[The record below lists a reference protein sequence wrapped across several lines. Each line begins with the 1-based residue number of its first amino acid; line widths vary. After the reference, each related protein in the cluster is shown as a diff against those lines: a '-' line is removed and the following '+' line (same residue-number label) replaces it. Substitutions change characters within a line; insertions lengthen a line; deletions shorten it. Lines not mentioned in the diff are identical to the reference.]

1 MATYLNEEQ
10 KYHVYNAPYTAAV
23 TGEDVA
29 DIIDK
34 LLAASDEAP
43 ALGTLLA
50 TRARFDPDHYKPW
63 GRAWDK
69 HEKEEWMKRHADR
82 VEDVEKVKKSLDI
95 AAGAAAAGAAGAA
108 AAGAPVKEQK
118 KKRKPKFSPAK
129 YDATTSEEEKDD
141 DIPPPPPPA
150 PLEGLRSP
158 TDPFTDTELDDM
170 HKRIMQKCAPIIDEF
185 SALSI
190 FEVSYVEHK
199 LKEFKNAFKKDYERN
214 HQYVKFFKRV
224 NKQGKTEGNA
234 DVKGGAKGGSKGRK
248 KK

>member
-1 MATYLNEEQ
+1 MADYF
-10 KYHVYNAPYTAAV
+10 
-23 TGEDVA
+23 
-29 DIIDK
+29 DK
-34 LLAASDEAP
+34 LIAESDKTP

-95 AAGAAAAGAAGAA
+95 AAGAAGAPAAGAAAGAAAAGAA

-118 KKRKPKFSPAK
+118 KKRKPIFSPAK
-129 YDATTSEEEKDD
+129 YDATTTEEEKDD
-141 DIPPPPPPA
+141 DIPEKDDDIPEKGIPPPP

-170 HKRIMQKCAPIIDEF
+170 HKRIMQKCAPIIDGF
-185 SALSI
+185 SALNI

-214 HQYVKFFKRV
+214 HQYVKFFKKA
-224 NKQGKTEGNA
+224 NKQDKTEVNA